1 MMTNRTP
8 TLLAQHIDGYKA
20 EITLRPDNQL
30 YDFKGHFPSFPLL
43 PGVSQID
50 WAVHFAKQCFSD
62 MPTLFNGMDVIKFQ
76 EPILPDSTITLTL
89 EWRDDQQ
96 KLHFS
101 YTSIDAN
108 GTLHKHS
115 SGKIKLGRQHV

>member
-1 MMTNRTP
+1 MTNRTP

-30 YDFKGHFPSFPLL
+30 SDFKGHFPAFPLL

-50 WAVHFAKQCFSD
+50 WAVHFAKQCLPD
-62 MPTLFNGMDVIKFQ
+62 MPTSFNGMDVIKFQ

>member
-1 MMTNRTP
+1 MMMTNRTP
-8 TLLAQHIDGYKA
+8 TLLAQHIDDNKA
-20 EITLRPDNQL
+20 KLTLRPDGKL
-30 YDFKGHFPSFPLL
+30 SDFQGHFPSFPLL

-50 WAVHFAKQCFSD
+50 WAVHFAKQCFANI
-62 MPTLFNGMDVIKFQ
+62 PTHFNGMDVIKFQ

-101 YTSIDAN
+101 YTSTDEN
-108 GTLHKHS
+108 DELHKHS
-115 SGKIKLGRQHV
+115 SGKIKLGQPA